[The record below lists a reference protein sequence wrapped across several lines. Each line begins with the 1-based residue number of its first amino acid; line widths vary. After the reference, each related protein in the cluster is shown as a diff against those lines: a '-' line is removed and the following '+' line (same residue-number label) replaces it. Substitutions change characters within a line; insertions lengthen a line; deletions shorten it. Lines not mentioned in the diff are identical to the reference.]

1 MPGTSP
7 AHVGPA
13 RPDPVV
19 RHLYVHVPFCPT
31 ICPYCDFHVLTRR
44 AGLVE
49 RYLAK
54 LDEEAAR
61 LAGTYAVDLDTVY
74 LGGGT
79 PSFLR
84 DEELRALVE
93 SVQARLGWG
102 RLENTLEVNPGT
114 VTPARA
120 AHWQALGLDRASV
133 GVQSLD
139 DPTLKF
145 LGRQHD
151 AAQARE
157 AVTTL
162 VGRGVRVSG
171 DLITAVPGQ
180 PLDHDIQGLLD
191 LGVGHVSAYTLTI
204 EPGTEFARRGVTVHE
219 DDERAGFER
228 TQELLTAAGLT
239 RYEISNYAC
248 TGQESQHNLAYWQG
262 RTYLGLGPGAAG
274 HYPALPEVDG
284 RRWMV
289 DGRDGVGGTD
299 GRWPVADGVEATLP
313 AHRAR
318 PPASPLTFR
327 RTNPHLH
334 EWLAGETGEAE
345 PIDAHEYV
353 TDALFMG
360 LRLQRGLNLA
370 ELSRR
375 SGVDVA
381 AVYSVPIAANVR
393 RGLLTLEGDQL
404 RATPQGWWVLN
415 RVVTDFLEVAPATDQ
430 PHL

>member
-1 MPGTSP
+1 MSWR
-7 AHVGPA
+7 PA
-13 RPDPVV
+13 RTLPHVIGQAIQEVGSRRTSLDPVV

-49 RYLAK
+49 AYLAR
-54 LDEEAAR
+54 LEEEAAQ
-61 LAGTYAVDLDTVY
+61 LSGTYAVDLDTVY
-74 LGGGT
+74 VGGGT

-84 DEELRALVE
+84 DDEIRALAE
-93 SVQARLGWG
+93 TVQRHLGWG
-102 RLENTLEVNPGT
+102 RAENTLEINPGT
-114 VTPARA
+114 VSPARA
-120 AHWQALGLDRASV
+120 GLWQALGFDRASV

-139 DPTLKF
+139 DATLRF

-157 AVTTL
+157 AVRTL
-162 VGRGVRVSG
+162 VDTGLRVSG

-180 PLDHDIQGLLD
+180 PLDADIAGLVE

-228 TQELLTAAGLT
+228 TEQRLGELGFA
-239 RYEISNYAC
+239 RYEISNYARP
-248 TGQESQHNLAYWQG
+248 GQQSRHNLAYWQG

-274 HYPALPEVDG
+274 HYPTAQAGL
-284 RRWMV
+284 
-289 DGRDGVGGTD
+289 
-299 GRWPVADGVEATLP
+299 
-313 AHRAR
+313 
-318 PPASPLTFR
+318 LTTR

-334 EWLAGETGEAE
+334 DWLKGDTGETV
-345 PIDAHEYV
+345 PIDPAEYV

-360 LRLQRGLNLA
+360 LRLREGLDLDG
-370 ELSRR
+370 LSRR
-375 SGVDVA
+375 SRLDVA
-381 AVYSVPIAANVR
+381 HRYSAVIRRNVA
-393 RGLLTLEGDQL
+393 RGLLEHDGPQL

-415 RVVTDFLEVAPATDQ
+415 QVITEFLEV
-430 PHL
+430 